1 MHRATVSAEG
11 PCVPRRTGLAYSCRM
26 LAGISFF
33 RRAWARSFAGRFG
46 WRTVA
51 SLLLCLLVA
60 WSTSRIF
67 GLYVSRHLF
76 LAIGHYEALL
86 HVSRERVAVNPL
98 FDGRPDVQVALAA
111 DRNDGYDGQFY
122 LFAAFDPLLLTF
134 RDDPEQYRA
143 VVDHAPYRYGRIG
156 VVWLVRLFE
165 GDHWRHYARGLV
177 RASLWSTGLCAL
189 VVALVAWRAG
199 RSPLYGGL
207 VLLIPGFWQSTHLGL
222 PEPLAAALLAAGY
235 LAWRAQWPLTAAVA
249 FASSLL
255 VRETGAILVLCLGAW
270 SFAQG
275 RRREAVGIVT
285 ISLFPVVAWRVYV
298 GAVLAP
304 VWGLDAWLRRSGEFS
319 WPLVGI
325 TRLWNEVQ
333 MGTYVPEAA
342 EVARAAL
349 VFPPLLLAATL
360 LGVSSA
366 VRTRAVPAFAGCA
379 YAVLALCLSFDK
391 VWIHVGNAQRVTY
404 ELFLMAALITAE
416 GTSGRGGVSR
426 VLTLLLWA
434 FAAAYILWGAFDA
447 DEVRRALTFTG

>member
-1 MHRATVSAEG
+1 M
-11 PCVPRRTGLAYSCRM
+11 
-26 LAGISFF
+26 
-33 RRAWARSFAGRFG
+33 
-46 WRTVA
+46 A

-207 VLLIPGFWQSTHLGL
+207 VLLIP
-222 PEPLAAALLAAGY
+222 
-235 LAWRAQWPLTAAVA
+235 
-249 FASSLL
+249 
-255 VRETGAILVLCLGAW
+255 
-270 SFAQG
+270 
-275 RRREAVGIVT
+275 
-285 ISLFPVVAWRVYV
+285 
-298 GAVLAP
+298 
-304 VWGLDAWLRRSGEFS
+304 
-319 WPLVGI
+319 
-325 TRLWNEVQ
+325 
-333 MGTYVPEAA
+333 
-342 EVARAAL
+342 
-349 VFPPLLLAATL
+349 
-360 LGVSSA
+360 
-366 VRTRAVPAFAGCA
+366 
-379 YAVLALCLSFDK
+379 
-391 VWIHVGNAQRVTY
+391 
-404 ELFLMAALITAE
+404 
-416 GTSGRGGVSR
+416 
-426 VLTLLLWA
+426 
-434 FAAAYILWGAFDA
+434 
-447 DEVRRALTFTG
+447 